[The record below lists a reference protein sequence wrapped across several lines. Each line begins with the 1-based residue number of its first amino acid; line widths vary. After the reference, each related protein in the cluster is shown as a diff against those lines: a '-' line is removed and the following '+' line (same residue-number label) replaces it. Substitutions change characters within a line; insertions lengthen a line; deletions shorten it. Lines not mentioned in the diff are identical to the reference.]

1 MAKRGRPSKK
11 VIQKRKKVKSQSEL
25 YILFALLLL
34 VAIIVA
40 GYFTLF
46 K

>member
-25 YILFALLLL
+25 YILFLIKLSPFYIFYYLL
-34 VAIIVA
+34 
-40 GYFTLF
+40 
-46 K
+46 